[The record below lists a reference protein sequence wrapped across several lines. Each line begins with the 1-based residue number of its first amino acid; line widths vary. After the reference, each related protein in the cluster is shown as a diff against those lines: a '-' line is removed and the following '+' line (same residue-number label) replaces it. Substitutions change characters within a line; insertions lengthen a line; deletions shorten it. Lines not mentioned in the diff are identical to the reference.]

1 VRRRLTLASTFIA
14 ILVALI
20 LPASTLAYS
29 GINYSKEDNYCAG
42 LNVHFTVK
50 FWAAGNTTATKLTVD
65 SWAQRAPSGGAWKTV
80 KTWTRHTYS
89 FAINGH
95 SHWVTGTLV
104 YKGKVNYYWYRIQMR
119 LQAWHNSTRLK
130 QYTVTSIHC

>member
-1 VRRRLTLASTFIA
+1 MRRRLTLASTFIA
-14 ILVALI
+14 ILLALT

-29 GINYSKEDNYCAG
+29 GISYSKEVNTCAG
-42 LNVHFTVK
+42 LDVHFTVK
-50 FWAAGNTTATKLTVD
+50 FWAAGNTNATKLTVD
-65 SWAQRAPSGGAWKTV
+65 SWAQRDANDGAWKTV

-95 SHWVTGTLV
+95 THSVTGSLV
-104 YKGKVNYYWYRIQMR
+104 YKGKVNYYRYRIQMH